1 MKVLSIANQ
10 KGGVGKST
18 LAVHLAY
25 AATQLGKRVLLV
37 DMDKQASLS
46 ITFENETATQGI
58 SASELFLDVLPS
70 GEPERI
76 SDNLSIIRA
85 DDDLLAIDK
94 AENEVIRRPGKA
106 IRTFSKD
113 FDLCLI
119 DTPPL
124 LGIRLMA
131 SLAASDL
138 VLTPV
143 NVGLYEM
150 AGLADL
156 ISTIHVIRTQGFNLR
171 LKHIGILL
179 MKTNNRSKLQ
189 AEALADLRDAY
200 GDVIYKEQLPERA
213 AVRTAISER
222 KPVWLKTS
230 GNGHLQAAKEW
241 KAACMAILDN
251 VFITANR

>member
-18 LAVHLAY
+18 LTVHLAY

-37 DMDKQASLS
+37 DMDTQASLS
-46 ITFENETATQGI
+46 ISFENDSAAKGI
-58 SASELFLDVLPS
+58 LASELYLDRLPD

-76 SDNLSIIRA
+76 NDNLSIIRA

-94 AENEVIRRPGKA
+94 AENEIIRRPGKA

-113 FDLCLI
+113 YDLCLI

-124 LGIRLMA
+124 IGIRLMA

-150 AGLADL
+150 AGLAHL
-156 ISTIHVIRTQGFNLR
+156 VNTIHVIRTQGFNLR

-179 MKTNNRSKLQ
+179 MKTNNRSKVQ
-189 AEALADLRDAY
+189 AEALAELRKAY
-200 GDVIYKEQLPERA
+200 GDVIFKEQLPERA

-222 KPVWLKTS
+222 KPVWVKTS

-241 KAACMAILDN
+241 KAACKAILDN
-251 VFITANR
+251 VFVNS